1 MKQRH
6 TQTCSPCC
14 RAASALANAA
24 PIDTPRTHS
33 CLPVPAVCHYCVPHL
48 PSWPGLPFGDESP
61 PRQFVLGG
69 FLDVKADK
77 GRARSGRMKPAHV
90 LARGAGE
97 ARAPAMRG
105 RFALAAFP
113 APLPRLLAAKRSWPG
128 PSLRPASGRRKRP
141 AAPARA
147 RGWLRTR
154 RRPDVR
160 YWRMRWRAYAGPGE
174 TARASCATCPGRT
187 APSTLPRSTSCAPTC
202 GSTACVPAT
211 RARAARRRLR

>member
-1 MKQRH
+1 
-6 TQTCSPCC
+6 
-14 RAASALANAA
+14 
-24 PIDTPRTHS
+24 
-33 CLPVPAVCHYCVPHL
+33 
-48 PSWPGLPFGDESP
+48 
-61 PRQFVLGG
+61 
-69 FLDVKADK
+69 
-77 GRARSGRMKPAHV
+77 MKPAHV

-174 TARASCATCPGRT
+174 TARASCADALSRDPSPPPPPG
-187 APSTLPRSTSCAPTC
+187 
-202 GSTACVPAT
+202 
-211 RARAARRRLR
+211 LRGAL